1 MDIDERLVNL
11 ESKLG
16 QQDYLLDVLNKTV
29 YEQQKQID
37 QLEQLTVALA
47 KRVSDLQGRLPDGLP
62 ANEMP
67 PRY

>member
-1 MDIDERLVNL
+1 MDIEERLVNL

-29 YEQQKQID
+29 YEQQKQLD

-47 KRVSDLQGRLPDGLP
+47 KRISDLQGRLPDGLA
-62 ANEMP
+62 ANERP
-67 PRY
+67 PHY